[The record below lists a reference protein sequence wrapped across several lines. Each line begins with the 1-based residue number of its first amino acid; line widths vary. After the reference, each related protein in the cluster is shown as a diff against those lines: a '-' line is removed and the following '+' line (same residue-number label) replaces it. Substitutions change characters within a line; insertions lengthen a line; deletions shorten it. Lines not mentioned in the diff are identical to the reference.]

1 MQRGV
6 QRCDYESL
14 QADECASEKLML
26 TETSLSFSLSD
37 VTFEMLLSNRTFS
50 LAHQVSSTRFLY
62 EFRTDFFP

>member
-26 TETSLSFSLSD
+26 TETNLCFSLSD

-50 LAHQVSSTRFLY
+50 LAHQ
-62 EFRTDFFP
+62 

>member
-26 TETSLSFSLSD
+26 TETNLCFSLSD
-37 VTFEMLLSNRTFS
+37 VTFEMFLSNRTFS
-50 LAHQVSSTRFLY
+50 LAHQS
-62 EFRTDFFP
+62 FPVLASYMNF